1 MNEII
6 YDKRI
11 LAHVVLEAVTPL
23 VISSGNKSV
32 LTDSPIL
39 KDLNGFPYIPG
50 TSMAGILRHC
60 VGEDKAKG
68 FFGMKDGKTVKGSR
82 IIISEAKMV
91 GLDGT
96 VLDGIVDLDTLDKD
110 WISRFV
116 RLPKRNHVRISDKG
130 TAEDKGKFDEEVIYK
145 GTRFAF
151 DVELVASMD
160 DEAKYFDE
168 TLSELLKETFRIG
181 GGSRSGF
188 GKVKVVSLLKKE
200 FDLRKADE
208 LDGYL
213 KCSSSL
219 CSDYSGWTEVAGG
232 NVSDAGWIKYDIT
245 LTPEDF
251 FLFGAGFGDDEVDD
265 KAVTESYINWGD
277 KSVKGKFI
285 DNAILIPAA
294 SLKGALSHR
303 VAFHYNAQHNK
314 VYAIE
319 TDPNDFGKHCGS
331 QNPAVKEL
339 FGYQDDDSETSQ
351 KRGICLFEDVIGK
364 YETAEKVLN
373 HVSIDRFTGGAIDGA
388 LFSEK
393 VIDRK
398 ALKSESKTKS
408 EVEDSLASDVV
419 DGKDRNLEFKTSI
432 LVKKP
437 SGKSEDF
444 DKALDCLEL
453 ALKDIDRGTLPLGGG
468 SGRGHGIFKCKW
480 TKTE

>member
-50 TSMAGILRHC
+50 TSIAGILRHC

-145 GTRFAF
+145 GTKFAF
-151 DVELVASMD
+151 DVELVSSMD
-160 DEAKYFDE
+160 DEAEYFDE

-200 FDLRKADE
+200 FNLRKADE

-219 CSDYSGWTEVAGG
+219 CSDYSGWTEAAGG

-265 KAVTESYINWGD
+265 KAVTESYINWGE
-277 KSVKGKFI
+277 KSVKGEFI
-285 DNAILIPAA
+285 DNALLIPAA

-303 VAFHYNAQHNK
+303 VAFHYNARHNK

-319 TDPNDFGKHCGS
+319 TDPNDFGRHCGS
-331 QNPAVKEL
+331 QNTAVKEL

-364 YETAEKVLN
+364 YETAEK
-373 HVSIDRFTGGAIDGA
+373 S
-388 LFSEK
+388 
-393 VIDRK
+393 
-398 ALKSESKTKS
+398 
-408 EVEDSLASDVV
+408 
-419 DGKDRNLEFKTSI
+419 
-432 LVKKP
+432 
-437 SGKSEDF
+437 
-444 DKALDCLEL
+444 
-453 ALKDIDRGTLPLGGG
+453 
-468 SGRGHGIFKCKW
+468 
-480 TKTE
+480 

>member
-50 TSMAGILRHC
+50 TSIAGILRHC

-96 VLDGIVDLDTLDKD
+96 VLDGIVDLDTLGKDALGKD

-130 TAEDKGKFDEEVIYK
+130 AAEDKCKFDEEVIYK

-160 DEAKYFDE
+160 DEAEYFDE
-168 TLSELLKETFRIG
+168 TLSELLKDTFRIG

-219 CSDYSGWTEVAGG
+219 CSDYSGWTEAAGG
-232 NVSDAGWIKYDIT
+232 NIPDAGWIKYDIT

-265 KAVTESYINWGD
+265 KAVTESYINWGE
-277 KSVKGKFI
+277 KSVKGEFI
-285 DNAILIPAA
+285 DNALLIPAA

-319 TDPNDFGKHCGS
+319 TDPNDFGRHCGS
-331 QNPAVKEL
+331 QNPAVKVL

-351 KRGICLFEDVIGK
+351 KRGICLFEDIIGE

-393 VIDRK
+393 VIDGRN
-398 ALKSESKTKS
+398 
-408 EVEDSLASDVV
+408 
-419 DGKDRNLEFKTSI
+419 RNLEFKTSI

-437 SGKSEDF
+437 SGNSEIFTD
-444 DKALDCLEL
+444 ALGCLEL

-480 TKTE
+480 RKTEL